1 MKKLISSMI
10 ISMIIGQPIL
20 AGPLSMDITTI
31 NGDPKLQD
39 ASNLDEA
46 VWPRVDDGRAQFKK
60 GSLSADSL
68 QRTGTKYVG
77 APVITDTKSR
87 TKGWARGMLGGALAL
102 GVLSWLQFDR
112 ASDNEAEAALNRD
125 HGQLARAQKLD
136 DKADR
141 RRLYGWS
148 TAVLAAGFFGVA
160 LISLKTTHPVLPEL
174 SFRDGEPCVGVSY
187 AYSF

>member
-1 MKKLISSMI
+1 
-10 ISMIIGQPIL
+10 MIIGQPIL
-20 AGPLSMDITTI
+20 AGPLSMDTTAI

-39 ASNLDEA
+39 ASKRDEA
-46 VWPRVDDGRAQFKK
+46 VWPGMDDGRAQFKK

-112 ASDNEAEAALNRD
+112 ASDNEAEAALNRQ
-125 HGQLARAQKLD
+125 HGQFARAQKLD

-141 RRLYGWS
+141 ARIYGWS
-148 TAVLAAGFFGVA
+148 TAALAAGCLGVA
-160 LISLKTTHPVLPEL
+160 LTSFKTTHRVFPGL
-174 SFRDGEPCVGVSY
+174 SFRDGEPHVGVSY